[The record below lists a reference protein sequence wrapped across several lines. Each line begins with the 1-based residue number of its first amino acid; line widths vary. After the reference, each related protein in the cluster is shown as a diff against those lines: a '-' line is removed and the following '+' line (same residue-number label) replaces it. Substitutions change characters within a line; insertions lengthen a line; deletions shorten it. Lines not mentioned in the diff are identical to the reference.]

1 MLCYES
7 VVKNIMDVV
16 LFFFFF
22 TTPFIFSYS
31 WFQYNILLFY
41 FDLYEINTLIII
53 KIL

>member
-7 VVKNIMDVV
+7 VVKNIMDIAI
-16 LFFFFF
+16 FFFF

-41 FDLYEINTLIII
+41 FDLYEINTSIIV